1 MSTQPSSPRAVRL
14 ERWILLCTAL
24 FMLGCV
30 LCIAAHF
37 SYQWMDGSW
46 NAQVAVTFAQTGRY
60 AVTYP
65 TDEIFHVPITTGQT
79 VLLPAALAFRLGG
92 VTDFTAAL
100 VPVLYMCAALLT
112 MLAVL
117 YRFFGAAHTSPVCRA
132 VLCSA
137 CALFCFFS
145 FSLYGRYAYQLL
157 GEGAA
162 LLFLLLACLFLAAYS
177 QSRKRRDALAC
188 GAMLACALVTKTV
201 AVCFLL
207 VFALLMLLECL
218 LTRRFPFSLLWAL
231 LAGFV
236 AAFGVLES
244 FKFIQLGCDAAAYVN
259 WWKRTIYYS
268 FHLSA
273 GQGASL
279 SFAARLAANLRDA
292 SAILTGGSIAALV
305 LLLLIAPLCYLA
317 SLWARLTHRADP
329 FAAPG
334 RFALLALGLGGDGFL
349 VASLLF
355 TSGGMFSQRRILL
368 HGVCF
373 LAFVVPVL
381 LSCILRAFRRI
392 TPRRIGAAALSA
404 LLLLSLLP
412 NAVTNAAGCFR
423 YAQGDDARRSADAHA
438 YIEAVRALT
447 HEDALYYGSGWSFAA
462 EAALMLSLPVI
473 NLETNPPDFS
483 DGRAHYLLV
492 ESYPIEA
499 DLSAVCSLTPVYR
512 LREGEET
519 YSVYL
524 LEPLP

>member
-273 GQGASL
+273 GQGSHRARMLSRKPLGPADASCRSL
-279 SFAARLAANLRDA
+279 RRARPLCAARAGAGRRRLSRRVAAFYLGRHVLAAPH
-292 SAILTGGSIAALV
+292 SAARRLLSRLCRARAALV
-305 LLLLIAPLCYLA
+305 HPARVPARHAPA
-317 SLWARLTHRADP
+317 HRRSRAVRSAAP
-329 FAAPG
+329 FAA
-334 RFALLALGLGGDGFL
+334 A
-349 VASLLF
+349 
-355 TSGGMFSQRRILL
+355 QRRDE
-368 HGVCF
+368 C
-373 LAFVVPVL
+373 
-381 LSCILRAFRRI
+381 RR
-392 TPRRIGAAALSA
+392 
-404 LLLLSLLP
+404 LLP
-412 NAVTNAAGCFR
+412 LR
-423 YAQGDDARRSADAHA
+423 P
-438 YIEAVRALT
+438 VR
-447 HEDALYYGSGWSFAA
+447 
-462 EAALMLSLPVI
+462 
-473 NLETNPPDFS
+473 
-483 DGRAHYLLV
+483 
-492 ESYPIEA
+492 
-499 DLSAVCSLTPVYR
+499 
-512 LREGEET
+512 
-519 YSVYL
+519 
-524 LEPLP
+524 